1 MPGLI
6 DIHIHG
12 CAGHDVMDADQAG
25 LLSMARFLAR
35 HGVTAFLPTTLTN
48 THERIMAAL
57 GTVKD
62 AMALGSTG
70 GAKILGAHLEGPY
83 LNAEKC
89 GAQNPQYI
97 RPAEAD
103 EVEELL
109 ALGCLK
115 LVDVAPEIPANRW
128 LIGACRE
135 RGLRV
140 SLAHTAATYAEVCAA
155 AALGLNHAT
164 HTYNA
169 MTGLH
174 HREPGALGAVMSLP
188 EITCELIADNIHVH
202 PAAMAIL
209 WALKGPGR
217 LILISDSV
225 RAAGMPEGDYW
236 FDERQVVLKDGA
248 VQLPDGTLAGSA
260 LTLNRGLYHF
270 SQAVGAPVWQVW
282 PAASLNAARA
292 LGLDYQ
298 TGALLPHMAADL
310 ILADEQMQV
319 YLTVVGG
326 EIVHQDPHLLNP
338 KE

>member
-1 MPGLI
+1 
-6 DIHIHG
+6 
-12 CAGHDVMDADQAG
+12 
-25 LLSMARFLAR
+25 
-35 HGVTAFLPTTLTN
+35 
-48 THERIMAAL
+48 
-57 GTVKD
+57 
-62 AMALGSTG
+62 
-70 GAKILGAHLEGPY
+70 
-83 LNAEKC
+83 
-89 GAQNPQYI
+89 
-97 RPAEAD
+97 
-103 EVEELL
+103 
-109 ALGCLK
+109 
-115 LVDVAPEIPANRW
+115 
-128 LIGACRE
+128 
-135 RGLRV
+135 
-140 SLAHTAATYAEVCAA
+140 
-155 AALGLNHAT
+155 
-164 HTYNA
+164 
-169 MTGLH
+169 
-174 HREPGALGAVMSLP
+174 MSLP